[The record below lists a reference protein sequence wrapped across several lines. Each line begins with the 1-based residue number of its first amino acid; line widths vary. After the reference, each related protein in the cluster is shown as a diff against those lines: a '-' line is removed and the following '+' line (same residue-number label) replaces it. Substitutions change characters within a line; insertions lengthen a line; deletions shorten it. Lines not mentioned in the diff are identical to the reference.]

1 MHQLISKKIIIYL
14 FVFLILVTIK
24 NNYVTT
30 LTLPNIN
37 SIKTL
42 GLNLEESNKI
52 KITINDLDNKNI
64 FYLKKKDLIKKMDSF
79 QTIETFTVFKNYPST
94 LIIDAKMTKFL
105 AITNIDGLNY
115 FIGSNG
121 KLIEEY
127 NSKNDLPFIFGNFDI
142 KEFLKF
148 KRLIDNSNLQY
159 DEIIN
164 FYFYKSKR
172 WDIETSKGYI
182 IKLPRNNI
190 EKSLNLFVRLV
201 KEEEFKEKKIIDFRQ
216 QNQIIF
222 NEK

>member
-24 NNYVTT
+24 KNSVTT
-30 LTLPNIN
+30 LTLPSIN

-52 KITINDLDNKNI
+52 KRIINGLDNKNI
-64 FYLKKKDLIKKMDSF
+64 FYLKKKDLIKKIDSF

-94 LIIDAKMTKFL
+94 LIIDAKMTNFL

>member
-14 FVFLILVTIK
+14 FVFLILVTFK

-52 KITINDLDNKNI
+52 KIIINDLDNKNI

-94 LIIDAKMTKFL
+94 LIIDAKMTNFL

-127 NSKNDLPFIFGNFDI
+127 NFKNDLPFIFGNFDI

-159 DEIIN
+159 DEILN

>member
-14 FVFLILVTIK
+14 FVFLILVTFKI
-24 NNYVTT
+24 NYVTT

-52 KITINDLDNKNI
+52 KIIINDLDNKNI

-94 LIIDAKMTKFL
+94 LIIDAKMTNFL

-127 NSKNDLPFIFGNFDI
+127 NFKNDLPFIFGNFDI

>member
-24 NNYVTT
+24 KNSVTT
-30 LTLPNIN
+30 LTLPSIN

-52 KITINDLDNKNI
+52 KRIINGLDNKNI
-64 FYLKKKDLIKKMDSF
+64 FYLKKKDLIKKIDSF

-94 LIIDAKMTKFL
+94 LIIDAKMTNFL
-105 AITNIDGLNY
+105 AITNIDGFNY

-127 NSKNDLPFIFGNFDI
+127 NSKIDLPFIFGNFDI
-142 KEFLKF
+142 KDFLKL

-159 DEIIN
+159 DEILN

-216 QNQIIF
+216 QNQIIL